1 MMGRGI
7 VQKKGIQSLVRDEI
21 VHIHAIYQD
30 KVRVNEN
37 QIQFV
42 YHQGEL
48 LYEKGG
54 EESSYHLGG
63 GTEAVWRLEETHY
76 YHQDEQLSTAF
87 ITNEKRE
94 IQNHYQYDAFGNEI
108 CQEEGISNR
117 IRYTGQQYDGVTGQY
132 YLRARY
138 YNPIVGRFLQE
149 DEYQGDGLNL
159 YAYCGNNSVR
169 YYDPSGYS
177 KTPEVYN
184 TGCPGATT
192 NGGIDDTKTD
202 PRNEMG
208 TVIGGEALYDVE
220 KMMRGSQGNI
230 GIIPKEIGDKLRGQT
245 FKTFDDFREA
255 FWIEIGNSQYAD
267 EFSKQNRTLMKQGKA
282 PYAVPEQWNGGNV
295 KSIIHHKKPIYIG
308 GGVYDLN
315 NIVIVTPKMHMD
327 ILDRNYHFN
336 NYKDKE

>member
-1 MMGRGI
+1 M
-7 VQKKGIQSLVRDEI
+7 
-21 VHIHAIYQD
+21 
-30 KVRVNEN
+30 
-37 QIQFV
+37 

-63 GTEAVWRLEETHY
+63 GIKAVWRSEKNHY

-94 IQNHYQYDAFGNEI
+94 IQNHYQYDAFGNGI

-149 DEYQGDGLNL
+149 DVYQGDGLNL
-159 YAYCGNNSVR
+159 YAYCGNNPVR

-192 NGGIDDTKTD
+192 NGDAGQEEGRGLDTAHLY
-202 PRNEMG
+202 RQMSE
-208 TVIGGEALYDVE
+208 IEALATKAKKQLQHAIYGAEPTKWLTQSKEKAFQFSNALNEDVNVVVVDFE
-220 KMMRGSQGNI
+220 IKQEYMDFLNENSVKQRGSKKNPNNKFHYEGL
-230 GIIPKEIGDKLRGQT
+230 PKPG
-245 FKTFDDFREA
+245 
-255 FWIEIGNSQYAD
+255 
-267 EFSKQNRTLMKQGKA
+267 
-282 PYAVPEQWNGGNV
+282 PYKNFG
-295 KSIIHHKKPIYIG
+295 
-308 GGVYDLN
+308 
-315 NIVIVTPKMHMD
+315 
-327 ILDRNYHFN
+327 ILDENIEEFN
-336 NYKDKE
+336 KNVIRVTIIDNSSRQEK

>member
-1 MMGRGI
+1 M
-7 VQKKGIQSLVRDEI
+7 
-21 VHIHAIYQD
+21 
-30 KVRVNEN
+30 
-37 QIQFV
+37 

-54 EESSYHLGG
+54 EEGSYHLGS
-63 GTEAVWRLEETHY
+63 GTEAVWRSEETYY

-94 IQNHYQYDAFGNEI
+94 IQNHYQYDAFGNGI

-149 DEYQGDGLNL
+149 DVYQGDGLNL
-159 YAYCGNNSVR
+159 YAYCGNNPVR

-192 NGGIDDTKTD
+192 NGNVND
-202 PRNEMG
+202 NENNA
-208 TVIGGEALYDVE
+208 T
-220 KMMRGSQGNI
+220 NI
-230 GIIPKEIGDKLRGQT
+230 VNNPKEINIHEKINSEIDEIDLVNRIIFEDKNASKLYMANPDFPQT
-245 FKTFDDFREA
+245 ELQWA
-255 FWIEIGNSQYAD
+255 E
-267 EFSKQNRTLMKQGKA
+267 KQ
-282 PYAVPEQWNGGNV
+282 
-295 KSIIHHKKPIYIG
+295 IKKR
-308 GGVYDLN
+308 
-315 NIVIVTPKMHMD
+315 K
-327 ILDRNYHFN
+327 
-336 NYKDKE
+336 K

>member
-63 GTEAVWRLEETHY
+63 GLEAVWRSEETHY
-76 YHQDEQLSTAF
+76 YHQDEQLSMAF

-94 IQNHYQYDAFGNEI
+94 IQNHYQYDVFGNGI

-117 IRYTGQQYDGVTGQY
+117 IHYTGQQFDGVTGQY

-149 DEYQGDGLNL
+149 DVYQGDGLNL
-159 YAYCGNNSVR
+159 YAYCGNNPVR

-192 NGGIDDTKTD
+192 NVDVSEVESDVNS
-202 PRNEMG
+202 RNINGQRTSKYKILTPEE
-208 TVIGGEALYDVE
+208 IASLKLDIEALEADLSIFRFNEGFQTGY
-220 KMMRGSQGNI
+220 S
-230 GIIPKEIGDKLRGQT
+230 DKSGL
-245 FKTFDDFREA
+245 
-255 FWIEIGNSQYAD
+255 
-267 EFSKQNRTLMKQGKA
+267 
-282 PYAVPEQWNGGNV
+282 
-295 KSIIHHKKPIYIG
+295 IY
-308 GGVYDLN
+308 
-315 NIVIVTPKMHMD
+315 
-327 ILDRNYHFN
+327 
-336 NYKDKE
+336 

>member
-63 GTEAVWRLEETHY
+63 GLEAVWRSEETHY
-76 YHQDEQLSTAF
+76 YHQDEQLSMAF

-94 IQNHYQYDAFGNEI
+94 IQNHYQYDVFGNGI

-117 IRYTGQQYDGVTGQY
+117 IHYTGQQFDGVTGQY

-149 DEYQGDGLNL
+149 DVYQGDGLNL
-159 YAYCGNNSVR
+159 YAYCGNNPMR

-184 TGCPGATT
+184 MGCPGATT
-192 NGGIDDTKTD
+192 NGDVSEVESDVNS
-202 PRNEMG
+202 RNINGQRTSKYKILTPEE
-208 TVIGGEALYDVE
+208 IASLKLDIEALEADLSIFRFNEGFQTGY
-220 KMMRGSQGNI
+220 S
-230 GIIPKEIGDKLRGQT
+230 DKSGL
-245 FKTFDDFREA
+245 
-255 FWIEIGNSQYAD
+255 
-267 EFSKQNRTLMKQGKA
+267 
-282 PYAVPEQWNGGNV
+282 
-295 KSIIHHKKPIYIG
+295 IY
-308 GGVYDLN
+308 
-315 NIVIVTPKMHMD
+315 
-327 ILDRNYHFN
+327 
-336 NYKDKE
+336 